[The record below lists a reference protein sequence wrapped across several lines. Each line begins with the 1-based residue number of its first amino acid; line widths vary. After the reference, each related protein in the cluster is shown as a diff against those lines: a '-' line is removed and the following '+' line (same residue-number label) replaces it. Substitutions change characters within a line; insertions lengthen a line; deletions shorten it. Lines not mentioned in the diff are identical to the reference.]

1 VSDPFFLDIAQDGSD
16 YYGVLSDGSDQDWF
30 KFSQSGNNL
39 YRLTLLNSEYNWK
52 YIHIYVVD
60 EFGFFREL
68 PNMTSYNQ
76 GQQAQYFIE
85 YPYDCYMKVSGNE
98 GPYRINVEQLQTV
111 EPDDYQ
117 NVCEDAADQIVIDA
131 GPVAGTLDH
140 TDPEFYDTDWF
151 YFQPQPL
158 HKYRIKQTFAIN
170 SAVWFD
176 LYDGNCQNLSW
187 ATNDMTFIPWDA
199 NDYKLYLHGDAAKYG
214 NYYTIEIEDI
224 DSYTDD
230 HLNTYGG
237 ATAYTPGSGELF
249 CSIDYEATVGSDLDY
264 LTFEPIANTRYS
276 FKLKNFEYSWKYL
289 KVYQEDEFGIVQELC
304 STSAYNQLNECTAF
318 FEYARTV
325 YVRLEGNIGPYSVQ
339 IDQLDTVTDSYSN
352 FCQSAT
358 PINIDE
364 DVIGTLVHDSPY
376 DVDWLSFQP
385 VPLQKYR
392 IRLTPASNSSVWFA
406 VYDENCQQVYGAT
419 NDMTFIPW
427 DAADYKLYVH
437 GDVNKKGNYYSIKVE
452 PLDNELYTDDWP
464 NTRETAANLPKDGT
478 EVDVAIEYSA
488 DQGSDVDW
496 FTFVAALDGNYH
508 FTIMN
513 PEYNWDTMRI
523 YRVNETNQLV
533 EVRAEGAYNQFKE
546 FDVALTEG
554 THFVR
559 MEGNVGGCVI
569 TLQSPEPRCGDLDH
583 PYPTADANRD
593 CVVDLLDIG
602 EMALQWLTDVRPQ

>member
-1 VSDPFFLDIAQDGSD
+1 MSDPFFLDIAQDGSD

-276 FKLKNFEYSWKYL
+276 FKLKNFE
-289 KVYQEDEFGIVQELC
+289 
-304 STSAYNQLNECTAF
+304 
-318 FEYARTV
+318 
-325 YVRLEGNIGPYSVQ
+325 
-339 IDQLDTVTDSYSN
+339 
-352 FCQSAT
+352 
-358 PINIDE
+358 
-364 DVIGTLVHDSPY
+364 
-376 DVDWLSFQP
+376 
-385 VPLQKYR
+385 
-392 IRLTPASNSSVWFA
+392 
-406 VYDENCQQVYGAT
+406 
-419 NDMTFIPW
+419 
-427 DAADYKLYVH
+427 
-437 GDVNKKGNYYSIKVE
+437 
-452 PLDNELYTDDWP
+452 
-464 NTRETAANLPKDGT
+464 
-478 EVDVAIEYSA
+478 
-488 DQGSDVDW
+488 
-496 FTFVAALDGNYH
+496 
-508 FTIMN
+508 
-513 PEYNWDTMRI
+513 
-523 YRVNETNQLV
+523 
-533 EVRAEGAYNQFKE
+533 
-546 FDVALTEG
+546 
-554 THFVR
+554 
-559 MEGNVGGCVI
+559 
-569 TLQSPEPRCGDLDH
+569 
-583 PYPTADANRD
+583 
-593 CVVDLLDIG
+593 
-602 EMALQWLTDVRPQ
+602 